1 LIKCSLVR
9 NISAVGATIVMIEK
23 EIITLTKSASFLC
36 DNFLLFKNTVIK
48 KIKQDINIQ
57 LPNSP

>member
-1 LIKCSLVR
+1 
-9 NISAVGATIVMIEK
+9 MIEK